1 MILRWEN
8 LEQVQISNLTG
19 HSILGGG
26 PILSS
31 IDTSSEWQPKDT
43 TRQMSPG
50 NLEEPISFLSLFIR
64 PCSLWN
70 LDKIWVASKGLSC
83 DFLSFHSFITL
94 NFFEGKWIWVS
105 VRLCQSTESWKPCLE
120 RLVFSWSSR
129 LSSVMSFEPSLKWI
143 QNEIKKHVNYTSLW
157 LELHINLAPKWTRPS
172 LTGKGKFTHFN
183 HVQLYC
189 ISSS

>member
-1 MILRWEN
+1 
-8 LEQVQISNLTG
+8 
-19 HSILGGG
+19 
-26 PILSS
+26 
-31 IDTSSEWQPKDT
+31 
-43 TRQMSPG
+43 MSPG

-120 RLVFSWSSR
+120 RLVFAWNSR
-129 LSSVMSFEPSLKWI
+129 LTSVMSFEPSLKWI

-183 HVQLYC
+183 HVQLHIFILDC
-189 ISSS
+189 LHPQVQWTTTSDHNSGHVIPTFSPLTPVIANDEKLPG